1 MQLVCCYSAYNQSD
15 VSKLCRG
22 LPGDEEVADLFI
34 SMVRWIP
41 LSTALLFLLGEGGG
55 LELRFVGASSSAS
68 VSSIRGMWGSESSI
82 LNSGWVI
89 KLWIEL
95 LDSGFSN
102 PSYKEL
108 RNAFTT
114 RFCVWIRFR
123 PLNHK
128 TWPRRNSR
136 SAWSISST
144 SSANS
149 SSGIS
154 SFCVPWPASLRNFKR
169 LVGIVEISYN
179 TGERS

>member
-1 MQLVCCYSAYNQSD
+1 MSSVEVQRQEFNLVRHNMWRDPVSISICFFTMQLVCCYSAYNQSD
-15 VSKLCRG
+15 VSKLCSG

-114 RFCVWIRFR
+114 RICE
-123 PLNHK
+123 HQK
-128 TWPRRNSR
+128 TQKDVSTLL
-136 SAWSISST
+136 SST
-144 SSANS
+144 KEGFIYEFESTNS
-149 SSGIS
+149 
-154 SFCVPWPASLRNFKR
+154 
-169 LVGIVEISYN
+169 
-179 TGERS
+179 

>member
-1 MQLVCCYSAYNQSD
+1 MSSVEVQRQEYYLVRHNMWKDSVSICFFTMQLVCYHSSYNQSD
-15 VSKLCRG
+15 VSKLCSG

-34 SMVRWIP
+34 SIVRWIP

-68 VSSIRGMWGSESSI
+68 VSSIRGMCGSESSI
-82 LNSGWVI
+82 LNSGCVI

-114 RFCVWIRFR
+114 RICKQ
-123 PLNHK
+123 HK
-128 TWPRRNSR
+128 TQRDVRTPG
-136 SAWSISST
+136 T
-144 SSANS
+144 S
-149 SSGIS
+149 
-154 SFCVPWPASLRNFKR
+154 PQ
-169 LVGIVEISYN
+169 
-179 TGERS
+179 